1 MKALVGAF
9 NQEKAL
15 VGAFSVIVKTG
26 CGTDGSF
33 YSTTFILFFAPLTE
47 LSSLSWLED
56 HNRKFGLFINNAWQ
70 HPDGRKTYETRSP
83 ATGAVLAAT
92 TQGTAEDVDTAV
104 EAASQAL
111 ASWSSLTG
119 FQRAKHLYSIAR
131 HVQKHARSEATF
143 VTFIS
148 DK

>member
-1 MKALVGAF
+1 MF
-9 NQEKAL
+9 
-15 VGAFSVIVKTG
+15 
-26 CGTDGSF
+26 DF
-33 YSTTFILFFAPLTE
+33 YSILCPLTE
-47 LSSLSWLED
+47 LSSPSWLED

-111 ASWSSLTG
+111 ASWSSLSG

-131 HVQKHARSEATF
+131 HVQKHARSEHTLF
-143 VTFIS
+143 QIKNGH
-148 DK
+148 DN